1 MYKIKTMIPAMPVD
15 YNVYEPHVRDANSW
29 HLWCKSTLWDTVECE
44 DTLAD
49 ALVQNRYALALHGV
63 KRYWD
68 HDIDPTPIVS
78 IDAINLRVFNGGRSW
93 PIEGVLGSIDFTVE
107 SNVRQANK
115 YPAIVMLDDTGITVL
130 NGGLVST
137 STTAVP
143 GQWVQQF
150 SYQFELKLSVWTA
163 LRQNIERML
172 IMREL
177 KA

>member
-1 MYKIKTMIPAMPVD
+1 MYKIKTIIPAVPVD
-15 YNVYEPHVRDANSW
+15 YSVYEPHVRDANSW
-29 HLWCKSTLWDTVECE
+29 HLWCKSTLWERVECE

-49 ALVQNRYALALHGV
+49 ALFQNRYALALHGV
-63 KRYWD
+63 RRYWN
-68 HDIDPTPIVS
+68 HAIDPTPIVS
-78 IDAINLRVFNGGRSW
+78 IDALNLRLYNGGRSW
-93 PIEGVLGSIDFTVE
+93 PIESVLGTIDFTVATVV
-107 SNVRQANK
+107 SQRRK
-115 YPAIVMLDDTGITVL
+115 YPASDMLDDTGIIAL

-143 GQWVQQF
+143 GQWMQQF

-177 KA
+177 RA